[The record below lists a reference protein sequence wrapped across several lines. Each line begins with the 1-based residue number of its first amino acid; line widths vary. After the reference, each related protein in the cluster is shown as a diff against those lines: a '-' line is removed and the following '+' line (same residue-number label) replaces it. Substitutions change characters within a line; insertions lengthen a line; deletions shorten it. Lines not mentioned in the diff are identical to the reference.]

1 MPAKAG
7 IQDSQTLIAWSA
19 LANTFM
25 RGTGS
30 PAFAGDDSGTNGS
43 PMSTLIGSRI
53 TRLEDEPL
61 LRGQGRFLDDIAMP
75 GVWHVA
81 FVRSPHPHALIRG
94 IDKTAALALPGVH
107 AVLTLDDIA
116 KVMTRRRMVRHSNSG
131 IPLDKAWMFALADGE
146 VCYVGE
152 PVALVAADSRYVAE
166 DAAALV
172 AVEYDVQPHVADVR
186 KAAQSA
192 PIRRELSTNNVT
204 TYKVGFGDTDLA
216 FKNAAHVLRQEL
228 WQHRGAAHSIETRG
242 VLAEFRG
249 SDGGITVHA
258 STQKAHDLQ
267 QTLTSLM
274 DFDESMRV
282 VAPDIGGGF
291 GAKLCVYSEDVAVV
305 AATKLLKRSLKW
317 TEDRREYFTNAVHER
332 DQYWTLEIAVDANA
346 KVLGIQGKLLHD
358 MGAYAIQD
366 PNIPYNSA
374 STMSGPYMIPALNIE
389 VTIAMSNKTPVSSVR
404 GAGYPQAAFAME
416 RLLDLVAR
424 ELKLDRAEVRRR
436 NLIPTE
442 KMPYLKPIKARSGV
456 TIQYDSGDYPAC
468 QAEALK
474 ASGWDEFPARQAEAR
489 KRGCY
494 LGIGLAHGVKGTGRG
509 PFESGLV
516 RISRTGRVTIF
527 TGASAMGQGLGTALA
542 QIAASQLGIG
552 VENIQVVAGDTSGVS
567 LGLGGFASRQTVT
580 AGSSVMLAA
589 KAVADKAKKVASHM
603 LEAAEHDLELADGEV
618 RVVGAPQLAVKL
630 SEIARILQGAPGYG
644 FPPGVDPGLEANVMH
659 RTDALSYANAC
670 HVAEVEVDIETGG
683 VKILRYVALQDSGV
697 LINPMMVEGQ
707 VQGGVAHGIGN
718 ALYEW
723 MGYDD
728 AGQPVTT
735 TLADYLLPSATEVPM
750 LTTLYKETPSPLNP
764 LGVKGVGEAGTIPA
778 AAALISAVED
788 ALSPFGVRIGHFPL
802 TPMKVVEMIRGGA
815 A

>member
-1 MPAKAG
+1 M
-7 IQDSQTLIAWSA
+7 
-19 LANTFM
+19 
-25 RGTGS
+25 S
-30 PAFAGDDSGTNGS
+30 P
-43 PMSTLIGSRI
+43 LIGSRI

-61 LRGQGRFLDDIAMP
+61 LRGAGRFVDDIALP
-75 GVWHVA
+75 GVWHAA

-94 IDKTAALALPGVH
+94 VDKAAALALPGVH

-116 KVMTRRRMVRHSNSG
+116 KVMVQRRMNRHSNSG
-131 IPLDKAWMFALADGE
+131 MKLDKAWAFALADGE

-152 PVALVAADSRYVAE
+152 PVALVAADSRYLAE

-172 AVEYDVQPHVADVR
+172 AVDYEPLPFVADVR
-186 KAAQSA
+186 QAASG
-192 PIRRELSTNNVT
+192 PPVRRELNSNVVAS
-204 TYKVGFGDTDLA
+204 YKVAFGDADAA
-216 FKNAAHVLRQEL
+216 FRQAAHVFRQEL

-242 VLAEFRG
+242 TIAEVRAA
-249 SDGGITVHA
+249 DGGITVHA
-258 STQKAHDLQ
+258 STQKAHDLAQ
-267 QTLTSLM
+267 SLTSLM
-274 DFDESMRV
+274 DFDQSLRV

-305 AATKLLKRSLKW
+305 AAARLLGRSLKW

-332 DQYWTLEIAVDANA
+332 DQYWELEAAADAQG
-346 KVLGIQGKLLHD
+346 KVLGIRGRLLHD
-358 MGAYAIQD
+358 TGAYAMQD

-374 STMSGPYMIPALNIE
+374 STMSGPYAVPALAID

-424 ELKLDRAEVRRR
+424 ELKLDRAEVRAR
-436 NLIPTE
+436 NLIPKE
-442 KMPYLKPIKARSGV
+442 KMPYRKPLKARSGM
-456 TIQYDSGDYPAC
+456 TIEYDSGDYPAC

-474 ASGWDEFPARQAEAR
+474 AAGWTDFPARQREAR
-489 KRGCY
+489 AQGRHI
-494 LGIGLAHGVKGTGRG
+494 GIGLAHGVKGSGRG

-527 TGASAMGQGLGTALA
+527 TGASAMGQGLATAMA

-552 VENIQVVAGDTSGVS
+552 VDKVKVVAGDTAGVS

-589 KAVADKAKKVASHM
+589 RAVADKAKKVASHI
-603 LEAAEHDLELADGEV
+603 LEAAEHDLELAGGEV
-618 RVVGAPQLAVKL
+618 RVVGAPQLNVKL
-630 SEIARILQGAPGYG
+630 AEIARVLQGAPGYG
-644 FPPGVDPGLEANVMH
+644 FPPGVDPGLEASVMH
-659 RTDALSYANAC
+659 RTDALCYANGC
-670 HVAEVEVDIETGG
+670 HVAEVEVDAETGE
-683 VKILRYVALQDSGV
+683 VKILRYVAVQDSGI

-707 VQGGVAHGIGN
+707 IHGGVAHGIGN

-728 AGQPVTT
+728 GGQPVTT
-735 TLADYLLPSATEVPM
+735 TFADYLLPSATEVPM

-788 ALSPFGVRIGHFPL
+788 ALSPFNVRIGHFPL
-802 TPMKVVEMIRGGA
+802 TPMTLVEMIRA
-815 A
+815 AK